1 PAVLSRDRRVQVV
14 ATALDGETAL
24 RKLDRFRPDVV
35 TLDLEM
41 PRMHGLEVL
50 REMVARY
57 ATPVLVISAH
67 TGRNAALSAP
77 ALEMG
82 GGAGKGGGGG
92 REQGGKRGGGPGS
105 DDPGAGRQA
114 ARRGRPALA
123 AARAAAP
130 RRRHA
135 PAAARAA
142 WPQQPHRRDRR
153 LHRRSGGAG
162 LC

>member
-1 PAVLSRDRRVQVV
+1 RPPVRVLVVDDSAVMRKLLPAVLSRDRRVQVV

-67 TGRNAALSAP
+67 TGRNAALSVA

-82 GGAGKGGGGG
+82 AVDVVTKPGSGAGGLEAMTQELVAKLLAV
-92 REQGGKRGGGPGS
+92 
-105 DDPGAGRQA
+105 AGR
-114 ARRGRPALA
+114 RWRPLEPP
-123 AARAAAP
+123 RAAVTRPP
-130 RRRHA
+130 RRV
-135 PAAARAA
+135 
-142 WPQQPHRRDRR
+142 
-153 LHRRSGGAG
+153 LHGHSNRIV
-162 LC
+162 